1 MAAAATSEPA
11 ILIGG
16 PTASGKSSL
25 ALELAERHRGTIV
38 NADSMQVY
46 RDLAILTARPDAA
59 EEARAPHRLFG
70 VLDAARP
77 CSVAFWLDAARR
89 AADEATAAGR
99 LPILVGGTGLYLAA
113 FVSGISPMP
122 DVPDAVR
129 RSVGERMAALGSAA
143 LHAELLSRDPETAR
157 RLPPGDRQR
166 IQRALEVV
174 EATGEPLS
182 AWQRR
187 PRQGGWPGPVLQLWL
202 DPEREAL
209 RAACDARFD
218 RMLDRGALA
227 EVAALAA
234 RGLDPDLP
242 AMRALGVPPLIAHL
256 AGDLPLEA
264 AVERAKA
271 QTRQYAKRQSTWFRN
286 QGAPDAVRIAGFG
299 TGPEAAPALDAA
311 AGFLLTRRGPRA

>member
-1 MAAAATSEPA
+1 VSGAPA

-25 ALELAERHRGTIV
+25 ALAIAEAHGGTIV

-46 RDLAILTARPDAA
+46 RDLAVLTARPGPED
-59 EEARAPHRLFG
+59 EARVPHRLFG
-70 VLDAARP
+70 FLDAATP
-77 CSVAFWLDAARR
+77 CSVALWLDAARR
-89 AADEATAAGR
+89 AADEIVAAGG
-99 LPILVGGTGLYLAA
+99 LPLLVGGTGLYLAA
-113 FVSGISPMP
+113 FVEGISPMP
-122 DVPDAVR
+122 DVPAEVR
-129 RSVGERMAALGSAA
+129 RTVGARLAERGSTA
-143 LHAELLSRDPETAR
+143 LHDELLARDPETAR

-182 AWQRR
+182 SWQRR
-187 PRQGGWPGPVLQLWL
+187 PRQGGWPGPLLQLWL

-218 RMLDRGALA
+218 LMLARGGLD

-242 AMRALGVPPLIAHL
+242 AMRALGVPPLVAHL
-256 AGDLPLEA
+256 AGELPREV
-264 AVERAKA
+264 AVERARA

-286 QGAPDAVRIAGFG
+286 QSPPDAVRIAGFG
-299 TGPEAAPALDAA
+299 SGPEARRALEAV
-311 AGFLLTRRGPRA
+311 AGFLLTHRGLRA